1 MPRLRTR
8 DSLSIVQLLP
18 NLVTIFGLGAGLT
31 AIRFVFEGQF
41 AIATA
46 LIVVAAVV
54 DGLDGLVARR
64 LRAISNF
71 GAELDT
77 LSDFVCFGVAPGVL
91 VYQFAMSG
99 APGIGWVFVLVF
111 VICCCLRL
119 ARFNVHRNAPPP
131 AGREHFIGVPAPAG
145 AMLALLPVFMTL
157 AGLVDLRAQAL
168 PVAVYL
174 ALVGVLMISRLRT
187 PSPKS
192 LRIPRER
199 ARWVLIGGALVVG
212 AIFASFWLLMV
223 ALTLVYAGIL
233 AWMFTLACRRIAAR
247 RRD

>member
-1 MPRLRTR
+1 MPRPRRR
-8 DSLSIVQLLP
+8 DSLPVVQLLP
-18 NLVTIFGLGAGLT
+18 NLVTIIGLGAGLT

-41 AIATA
+41 MIATA

-64 LRAISNF
+64 LRAISDF

-91 VYQFAMSG
+91 VHQFAMSG
-99 APGIGWVFVLVF
+99 APGAGWVFVLVF

-119 ARFNVHRNAPPP
+119 ARFNVNRNAPPP

-145 AMLALLPVFMTL
+145 AMLALLPVFLTL
-157 AGLVDLRAQAL
+157 AGVVDLRTQAL
-168 PVAVYL
+168 PIAAYL
-174 ALVGVLMISRLRT
+174 ALVGILMISRLRT

-192 LRIPRER
+192 MRIPRDK
-199 ARWVLIGGALVVG
+199 ARWVLIGAALVVG
-212 AIFASFWLLMV
+212 AVFVSFWLLMV
-223 ALTLVYAGIL
+223 AVTLVYAVIL
-233 AWMFTLACRRIAAR
+233 AWMIALAFRRAATR
-247 RRD
+247 RRG